1 MSLGTPEAETAIFNA
16 DETELEAI
24 NVWHVDRVILHSE
37 YGPLPSSY
45 SVQRGVCVEYGPACV
60 MKY

>member
-45 SVQRGVCVEYGPACV
+45 SVQRGVCV
-60 MKY
+60 